1 MARLQIES
9 KSEGVS
15 MLENDRPIRVMIV
28 DDHDMLRE
36 GLNAFFK
43 SFDDLEVVG
52 EAASGEEAVRLCLQL
67 EPDVVLMDLAM
78 PEMDGCTA
86 IRLIH
91 EQQPAV
97 HIIVLSSFSE
107 TRLVKTALQNGATSY
122 LLKNISASRLA
133 DAIRTTMTG
142 LRTLAPE
149 ATQALLDSAE
159 PAQPSQTP
167 GVLTE
172 RELEVMNLMA
182 KGLPNTQIAEK
193 LNISVFT
200 VKNHVSSILSKLGVS
215 SRTEAVA
222 WKLQRQ

>member
-1 MARLQIES
+1 M
-9 KSEGVS
+9 
-15 MLENDRPIRVMIV
+15 MENGQPIRVMIV

-43 SFDDLEVVG
+43 SFDDLRVVG
-52 EAASGEEAVRLCLQL
+52 EAASGEEAVRLCRDL

-78 PEMDGCTA
+78 PEMDGTTA
-86 IRLIH
+86 IKLIH
-91 EQQPAV
+91 EQQPQV
-97 HIIVLSSFSE
+97 RIIVLSSFSE
-107 TRLVKTALQNGATSY
+107 SRQVKMALQYGATSY
-122 LLKNISASRLA
+122 LLKNISATKLA
-133 DAIRTTMTG
+133 DAIRATVSG
-142 LRTLAPE
+142 LPTLAPE
-149 ATQALLDSAE
+149 ATQALIDLPGAA
-159 PAQPSQTP
+159 PGKPSHSE
-167 GVLTE
+167 LTE

-222 WKLQRQ
+222 WKLQQK

>member
-1 MARLQIES
+1 MTGKDQ
-9 KSEGVS
+9 
-15 MLENDRPIRVMIV
+15 PIRVMIV

-43 SFDDLEVVG
+43 SIDDLIVVG
-52 EAASGEEAVRLCLQL
+52 EAASGEEAVRLCLEL

-78 PEMDGCTA
+78 PEMDGSTA

-97 HIIVLSSFSE
+97 RIIVLSSFSE
-107 TRLVKTALQNGATSY
+107 SRQVKTALQNGATSY
-122 LLKNISASRLA
+122 LLKNISAAKLA
-133 DAIRTTMTG
+133 DAIRTTMSG
-142 LRTLAPE
+142 LPTLAPE
-149 ATQALLDSAE
+149 ATQALIDSSNM
-159 PAQPSQTP
+159 PQVSQTP
-167 GVLTE
+167 GELTD

-182 KGLPNTQIAEK
+182 KGMPNTQIAEQ

-222 WKLQRQ
+222 WQLQHK

>member
-1 MARLQIES
+1 MTGKDQ
-9 KSEGVS
+9 
-15 MLENDRPIRVMIV
+15 PIRVMIV

-43 SFDDLEVVG
+43 SIDDLIVVG
-52 EAASGEEAVRLCLQL
+52 EAASGEEAVRLCLEL

-78 PEMDGCTA
+78 PEMDGSTA

-97 HIIVLSSFSE
+97 RIIVLSSFSE
-107 TRLVKTALQNGATSY
+107 SRQVKTALQNGATSY
-122 LLKNISASRLA
+122 LLKNISAAKLA
-133 DAIRTTMTG
+133 DAIRTTMSG
-142 LRTLAPE
+142 LPTLAPE
-149 ATQALLDSAE
+149 ATQALIDSSNM
-159 PAQPSQTP
+159 PQVSQTP
-167 GVLTE
+167 GELTE

-182 KGLPNTQIAEK
+182 KGMPNTQIAEQ

-222 WKLQRQ
+222 WQLQHK